1 MEGQDQKLQEM
12 ERQLDEM
19 KQKLDQLERRKKRK
33 PWKIILIVAG
43 VILGVVAAAVIAAV
57 ALMSSDKESPAL
69 AQQFIQAVVDQDVQ
83 SAYELL
89 YPGAI
94 DQEEFEAIF
103 RSMCQ
108 AWTELGGGEDFAM
121 DRTSWSM
128 RSRNGA
134 TQYNTEYRVTSG
146 QAQFY
151 FSMSRVERDG
161 RAGLTSVYIA

>member
-19 KQKLDQLERRKKRK
+19 KQKLDQLERRKKRR

-89 YPGAI
+89 YP
-94 DQEEFEAIF
+94 F
-103 RSMCQ
+103 S
-108 AWTELGGGEDFAM
+108 
-121 DRTSWSM
+121 SWSFWSSFLSVKPRYIVKVFIKSKRAM
-128 RSRNGA
+128 
-134 TQYNTEYRVTSG
+134 
-146 QAQFY
+146 
-151 FSMSRVERDG
+151 FSY
-161 RAGLTSVYIA
+161 L

>member
-19 KQKLDQLERRKKRK
+19 KQKVEQLERRKKCK

-103 RSMCQ
+103 RSMRQ